1 MFLAEFFT
9 IGKIQ
14 KQPKCHQKMNG
25 HNTHM
30 CVCVCVCVCV
40 YAWP

>member
-25 HNTHM
+25 HNTYM